1 MTFYVTVILALVG
14 FVIYELVSGKL
25 MSRAFTMI
33 TTREEDPMRYWM
45 GSRGLFWQM
54 LVIIALVYLALHHL
68 LPGLP

>member
-1 MTFYVTVILALVG
+1 MTFYMTVILALVG

-33 TTREEDPMRYWM
+33 TTREEDPSATGW
-45 GSRGLFWQM
+45 GAGDWCQM
-54 LVIIALVYLALHHL
+54 LVIIALVYLTVRHL